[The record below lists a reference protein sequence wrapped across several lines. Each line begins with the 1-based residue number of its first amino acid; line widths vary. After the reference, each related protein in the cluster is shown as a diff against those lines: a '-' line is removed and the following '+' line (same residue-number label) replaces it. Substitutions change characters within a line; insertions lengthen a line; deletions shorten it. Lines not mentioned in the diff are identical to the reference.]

1 MIMVDLGLL
10 QSVSYIAGALGVSV
24 AAVYYVMNL
33 KETNKNRR
41 ITTTSNILNYL
52 MTTENQLKYLELLK
66 MEWKDF
72 DDFTKK
78 YDSRVNPENWAIR
91 AYYWGAYD
99 VLGYQWKEG
108 LVDIDLIDRL
118 TQGPEVIWRRF
129 GSVIQEYRKTDYAS
143 DAYKDFENLAIE
155 LTRRR
160 RLREPDGHSY
170 DTVSHIKPYEEV
182 FGKKS

>member
-170 DTVSHIKPYEEV
+170 ETVSHTKPYEEV

>member
-1 MIMVDLGLL
+1 MVDLSEIQAAYYML
-10 QSVSYIAGALGVSV
+10 AATGVLV
-24 AAVYYVMNL
+24 AAAFYVINL
-33 KETNKNRR
+33 RETNKNRR
-41 ITTTSNILNYL
+41 ITTTSNILNNF
-52 MTTENQLKYLELLK
+52 MTTENQLKYLELIK

-91 AYYWGAYD
+91 AYFWGAYA

-108 LVDIDLIDRL
+108 LVDIDLIERL

-143 DAYKDFENLAIE
+143 DAYKDFEYLANE
-155 LTRRR
+155 LTRRL
-160 RLREPDGHSY
+160 RLKEADGHFFEIF
-170 DTVSHIKPYEEV
+170 SHTKPYDEV

>member
-1 MIMVDLGLL
+1 MFDLALL

-24 AAVYYVMNL
+24 AAIYYVMNL
-33 KETNKNRR
+33 RETNKSRR
-41 ITTTSNILNYL
+41 ITTTSNILNNF
-52 MTTENQLKYLELLK
+52 MTTENQLKYLELVK

-78 YDSRVNPENWAIR
+78 YDSRVNPENWSIR
-91 AYYWGAYD
+91 AYFWGAYD

-118 TQGPEVIWRRF
+118 TQGPEVIWRMF

-143 DAYKDFENLAIE
+143 DAYKNFEDLANE

-160 RLREPDGHSY
+160 RLKEPDGHLFEI
-170 DTVSHIKPYEEV
+170 VSHTKPYDEV